1 MRLLLD
7 THALIWALQGSSRL
21 SAHARQQILDPAHE
35 VWMSAVSVYEYGLQ
49 VGLGRITPFPL
60 PITVECLDLGCRT
73 LDISS
78 THAGHAASF
87 PLIYRDPW
95 DRILAA
101 QAILEGMTV
110 VTRDPSIAALG
121 ASTLW

>member
-21 SAHARQQILDPAHE
+21 SAQARQQILDPSNE
-35 VWMSAVSVYEYGLQ
+35 IWMSAVSVYEYGLQ
-49 VGLGRITPFPL
+49 VALGRITSFPL

-73 LDISS
+73 LDISAA
-78 THAGHAASF
+78 HAGHAAS
-87 PLIYRDPW
+87 LALVHRDPW

-121 ASTLW
+121 APVLW